1 MNTEKIN
8 VMHIRDSHGIYGA
21 ERVILT
27 LGKNI
32 DKERYKFMILC
43 MRRKDGGSEELMN
56 KARRFGIQ
64 VIPVDVNGR
73 IDLGALTRMRKI
85 FKNNK
90 ISIIHSHDYKSD
102 LYGLI
107 ASINLGIKQIVTVH
121 GSTRDSLKK
130 KLYLFITEQFI
141 YRFVDRLI
149 AVSEEIF
156 QSLRKYHPPKRI
168 ELVQNGI
175 DLSVVENEKEGG
187 EGEDAFSISNEHKVF
202 GVIGRL
208 FPDKGHRFFLEALS
222 RVVMNHPSVMALIVG
237 DGPARN
243 EIAGQVRK
251 LKLEN
256 CVQLCGVWSD
266 MKRIYDKIDFLVI
279 PSLREGLPYTLLEA
293 MAYKVPVLAS
303 TVGDI
308 PRLVQEGVTGYL
320 VPPGDTEALVKGMNQ
335 LLTDPE
341 KSKEMAEKAHFLVMG
356 RFSADR
362 MVSKT
367 EEVYA
372 KILWKNGI
380 GE

>member
-1 MNTEKIN
+1 
-8 VMHIRDSHGIYGA
+8 MHIRDSHGIYGA